1 VAPSV
6 SKSKHLIIKKE
17 ASLFF
22 GKKEPFLAS
31 IFRLTFLPIDLSME
45 GSWFTYLLITYNER
59 STYLEMEVYLRN
71 RELKD
76 VVECLFLSPTYPL
89 DLS

>member
-1 VAPSV
+1 
-6 SKSKHLIIKKE
+6 
-17 ASLFF
+17 
-22 GKKEPFLAS
+22 
-31 IFRLTFLPIDLSME
+31 ME